1 MSDAALRFAR
11 IDIRKFTDSPY
22 LIAASLTVLAILVGS
37 LALPVDSALAVFL
50 FDHSKKSF
58 FAEIYPCTI
67 QNLMYVMLAVGLAE
81 LWARQSATRRE
92 QGYLAQKLLP
102 EDDSTILRI
111 DDLGPLRRKV
121 ALLEADENAFL
132 PHLINLAILQL
143 FTSRSLDQTVAIFT
157 STLELMS
164 HRLDLAYQT
173 IRFLVWVIP
182 TSGFIGTVIGI
193 SIALE
198 GMQDPK
204 NIAFDKVTSGL
215 AVAFY
220 TTILALVLSAIL
232 VLLQNIVQR
241 REESALN
248 RAANY
253 CLKNLINRI
262 YAEK

>member
-1 MSDAALRFAR
+1 MSDAALRNVR
-11 IDIRKFTDSPY
+11 IDVGKLTSSPY
-22 LIAASLTVLAILVGS
+22 LVAVGLTMLAILIGS
-37 LALPVDSALAVFL
+37 LTLPLDSALAVFL

-58 FAEIYPCTI
+58 FAPIYPFTI

-81 LWARQSATRRE
+81 LWARRSATQRERR
-92 QGYLAQKLLP
+92 YLALKLLP

-111 DDLGPLRRKV
+111 DDLGPIRRRV
-121 ALLEADENAFL
+121 ASLGADEHAFL
-132 PHLINLAILQL
+132 PQLINLAILQL

-182 TSGFIGTVIGI
+182 TTGFIGTVIGI

-232 VLLQNIVQR
+232 VLLQNVIQR
-241 REESALN
+241 HEETALN